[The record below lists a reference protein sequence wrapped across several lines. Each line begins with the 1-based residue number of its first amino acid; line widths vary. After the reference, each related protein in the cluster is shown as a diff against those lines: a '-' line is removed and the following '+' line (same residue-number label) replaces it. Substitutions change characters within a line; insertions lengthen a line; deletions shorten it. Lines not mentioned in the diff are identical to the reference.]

1 MSKKTIIISGI
12 AIGLLLIIAL
22 ICIVHSEKGNRVKN
36 LYEKITQNQNFTF
49 SMEEINRE
57 IKYKV
62 FMAQRGTDVSIDMY
76 SEDEHTTTIVLEDD
90 AYYINHNDQEYY
102 DFGEENVEADIVLYG
117 LENFTKDKYETGR
130 EEINGKSYYYEEYEN
145 NNMEFIMYA
154 NANEESNIKIR
165 FYFDGDEL
173 AYIKNIVTNKD
184 GQEEELLKTSLVY
197 SVDDSL
203 FVVPEDYAE
212 TDE

>member
-49 SMEEINRE
+49 SMEEINSK

>member
-165 FYFDGDEL
+165 FYFNGDEL

>member
-49 SMEEINRE
+49 SMEEINSK

-165 FYFDGDEL
+165 FYFNGDEL

>member
-1 MSKKTIIISGI
+1 
-12 AIGLLLIIAL
+12 
-22 ICIVHSEKGNRVKN
+22 
-36 LYEKITQNQNFTF
+36 
-49 SMEEINRE
+49 
-57 IKYKV
+57 
-62 FMAQRGTDVSIDMY
+62 
-76 SEDEHTTTIVLEDD
+76 
-90 AYYINHNDQEYY
+90 
-102 DFGEENVEADIVLYG
+102 
-117 LENFTKDKYETGR
+117 
-130 EEINGKSYYYEEYEN
+130 
-145 NNMEFIMYA
+145 MYA

-165 FYFDGDEL
+165 FYFNGDEL